1 MSTRSLL
8 LVEDEPL
15 IRMVL
20 AEALMDEGY
29 HVSIASN
36 VLEAIGVIGRNPA
49 FDILITDVDMPG
61 VLTGLDLAAM
71 VCSHARATE
80 IIITSGRTIIDGL
93 MEDWTFVPKP
103 FGVQAIL
110 DLLDKQLHGE
120 VRPANN
126 FSVKLAQAS

>member
-1 MSTRSLL
+1 MSTHSVL

-20 AEALMDEGY
+20 AEALIDEGY

-61 VLTGLDLAAM
+61 GLTGLDLAAM
-71 VCSHARATE
+71 VSSHAPKTE
-80 IIITSGRTIIDGL
+80 IIITSGRTFTEGL
-93 MEDWTFVPKP
+93 IERWTFVPKP

-110 DLLDKQLHGE
+110 DLLDQEPIAE
-120 VRPANN
+120 VLPANGY
-126 FSVKLAQAS
+126 SVALAQAS

>member
-1 MSTRSLL
+1 MSTRSVL

-20 AEALMDEGY
+20 AEALIDEGY

-49 FDILITDVDMPG
+49 FDVLITDVDMPG
-61 VLTGLDLAAM
+61 GLTGLDLAALIS
-71 VCSHARATE
+71 SHARKTE
-80 IIITSGRTIIDGL
+80 IIITSGRTIKNGL
-93 MEDWTFVPKP
+93 TEGWIFVPKP

-110 DLLDKQLHGE
+110 GLLDKQHHGKA
-120 VRPANN
+120 RPAND
-126 FSVKLAQAS
+126 FSAKLAQAS